1 MKQLVKI
8 LNNIQKGEA
17 EHFKGLQS
25 IHKLYHKNESKF
37 KEEFIPLLQRVLTTP
52 QNDASVDRVISF
64 IAKFTSQQEA
74 NDELI
79 DFLLG
84 YLMGTSQVLEK
95 TVR

>member
-8 LNNIQKGEA
+8 LDSIQKGEA

-25 IHKLYHKNESKF
+25 ISKLYKRNPSKF
-37 KEEFIPLLQRVLTTP
+37 KEEFIPIIQRLLVTT
-52 QNDASVDRVISF
+52 QNDSSVDRVITF
-64 IAKFTSQQEA
+64 ISKFTSKQ
-74 NDELI
+74 DENGSFI

-84 YLMGTSQVLEK
+84 YLIDTTQVLDK

>member
-8 LNNIQKGEA
+8 LDNIQKGEA

-25 IHKLYHKNESKF
+25 IHKLYHKNEKKF
-37 KEEFIPLLQRVLTTP
+37 RDEFIPVLQRLLVTT

-64 IAKFTSQQEA
+64 ISKFTSKQ
-74 NDELI
+74 DESDEFI
-79 DFLLG
+79 DFLLH
-84 YLMGTSQVLEK
+84 YLINTTQVVDK